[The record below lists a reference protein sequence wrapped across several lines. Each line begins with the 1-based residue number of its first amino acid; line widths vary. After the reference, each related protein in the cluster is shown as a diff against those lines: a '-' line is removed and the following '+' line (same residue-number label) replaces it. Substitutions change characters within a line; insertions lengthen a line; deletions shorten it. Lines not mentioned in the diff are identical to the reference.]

1 MPNCPHGID
10 SRFCAICTRDTLDT
24 QRQTV
29 EFRAKAHKSQTPAQL
44 EAYQA
49 VYAYEMAMSQLK
61 GRKTRASRTW
71 PMIERHGVLAA
82 VERIVTRKDETQGYK
97 TLVAMGMED
106 MAFEAVVLRH
116 SGAFSSEAV
125 AASKAR
131 LERLRDS

>member
-10 SRFCAICTRDTLDT
+10 DRFCAICTRDSLDT

-29 EFRAKAHKSQTPAQL
+29 ELRALAHKSQTPAQL

-49 VYAYEMAMSQLK
+49 VYAYEMAMSRLK

-71 PMIERHGVLAA
+71 PMIERYGVLAA

-97 TLVAMGMED
+97 TLVEMGMKD

-116 SGAFSSEAV
+116 SEAFSSEAV

-131 LERLRDS
+131 LERLRDR

>member
-49 VYAYEMAMSQLK
+49 VYAYEIESY
-61 GRKTRASRTW
+61 RERRRANDVS
-71 PMIERHGVLAA
+71 
-82 VERIVTRKDETQGYK
+82 
-97 TLVAMGMED
+97 
-106 MAFEAVVLRH
+106 
-116 SGAFSSEAV
+116 
-125 AASKAR
+125 
-131 LERLRDS
+131 

>member
-1 MPNCPHGID
+1 
-10 SRFCAICTRDTLDT
+10 
-24 QRQTV
+24 
-29 EFRAKAHKSQTPAQL
+29 
-44 EAYQA
+44 
-49 VYAYEMAMSQLK
+49 
-61 GRKTRASRTW
+61 
-71 PMIERHGVLAA
+71 MIERHGVLAA

-131 LERLRDS
+131 SRGYATAELQNLTLSRLRDLPEYRSR